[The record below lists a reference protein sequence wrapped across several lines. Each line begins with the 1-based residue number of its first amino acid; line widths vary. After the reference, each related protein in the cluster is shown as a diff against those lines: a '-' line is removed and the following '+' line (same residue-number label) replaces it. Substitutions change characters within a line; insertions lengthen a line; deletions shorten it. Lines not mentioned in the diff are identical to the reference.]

1 MAEMNEASI
10 YEALGVTPAGEG
22 EKGQETAAPA
32 ATEPKEPTGEGAKA
46 QETAAPAPEGKEP
59 TTPPAPDK
67 ADGQPKAE
75 DAKAPDQLTEEQ
87 RRDNAAQRRRQEQ
100 EAAIQQAVNAALEQ
114 ERARSKGE
122 WDAFFKRAN
131 LKNTITGA
139 PISSL
144 EEFQK
149 WETDFKAAKLERDLK
164 AGKLTKEALDDAI
177 RDNPTVKQMQA
188 DVDQRKAEKE
198 KATAA
203 ETQAIIA
210 AEIAEIHKLDPSI
223 NTMADLLKMPNA
235 KEFYAY
241 VQKGNSFI
249 DAYYLVNRAKIEE
262 QTAEAAKQQAIAN
275 ARSKD
280 HLNATGTARGA
291 GAVTVPADELEL
303 FKLLNPGATEA
314 EIQAYYNKS
323 KKT

>member
-22 EKGQETAAPA
+22 EKGQEPAAPA

-46 QETAAPAPEGKEP
+46 QEPAAPAPEGKEP
-59 TTPPAPDK
+59 TTQPTPDK
-67 ADGQPKAE
+67 PDGQPKAE
-75 DAKAPDQLTEEQ
+75 DAKAPDQMTEEQ

-100 EAAIQQAVNAALEQ
+100 EAAIQQAVNAAVEQ
-114 ERARSKGE
+114 ERARSKSE

-131 LKNTITGA
+131 LKNTLTGA

-149 WETDFKAAKLERDLK
+149 WEADFKAAKLERDLK
-164 AGKLTKEALDDAI
+164 AGKLTPEALDDAI
-177 RDNPTVKQMQA
+177 RSNPTVQQMQA
-188 DVDQRKAEKE
+188 DAEQRKAEAE
-198 KATAA
+198 KAAAA
-203 ETQAIIA
+203 ESKAKID

-223 NTMADLLKMPNA
+223 NTTADLLKMPNA
-235 KEFYAY
+235 KEFYGY

-249 DAYYLVNRAKIEE
+249 DAYYLANRARIEE
-262 QTAEAAKQQAIAN
+262 QTAEAAKQQAMNA

-280 HLNATGTARGA
+280 HLNATGTARGV

-303 FKLLNPGATEA
+303 FKILNPGATEA